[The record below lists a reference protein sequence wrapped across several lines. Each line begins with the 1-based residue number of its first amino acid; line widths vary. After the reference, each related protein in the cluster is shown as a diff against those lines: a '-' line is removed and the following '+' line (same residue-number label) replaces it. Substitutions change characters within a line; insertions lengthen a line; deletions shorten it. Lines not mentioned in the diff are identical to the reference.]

1 MQIEI
6 EPERIHVTEALE
18 QHVHDSLSGVNRRWG
33 DRITRVTM
41 HLKDVNS
48 AAKGGIDKHCTFEA
62 RPAGVDPLAAEHT
75 ADDAYDAVKGA
86 AEKLEKVLAQTLD
99 RRKRHR

>member
-18 QHVHDSLSGVNRRWG
+18 QHVRDSLSAIDRRWG

-41 HLKDVNS
+41 HLKDINS
-48 AAKGGIDKHCTFEA
+48 AGKGGIDKHCTLEA
-62 RPAGVDPLAAEHT
+62 RPAGLKPVAAENT
-75 ADDAYDAVKGA
+75 AADAYDAVKGA
-86 AEKLEKVLAQTLD
+86 AAKLEKVLEQTIERHK
-99 RRKRHR
+99 RRR